1 MSAHALLSASS
12 SHRWLACPPSAR
24 LNEREPD
31 TTSEAA
37 KEGTIAHA
45 CAEQKLRN
53 FLAKSRKKVK
63 CKDGEM
69 DECTNGYRD
78 YVVEIYQ
85 LERKKTKDALL
96 MIEQKLDFSQWVP
109 EGFGTADAVVIGD
122 NTLHVIDFKY
132 GKGVPVSAEDNP
144 QLKLYGAGAMARY
157 ELLYGFEKVKVHIY
171 QPRIDMITEA
181 EYTIDELRQWA
192 ECVAAPRAQL
202 AYLGAGNL
210 CAGEHCKFCK
220 VKARC
225 IAQRDLMQELEERNA
240 KLDAMLLTDDEI
252 ADVLPRVD
260 GVAEWIKEVKE
271 YALQQ
276 ALEGTKYQGYKV
288 VEGTSRRKIVDEG
301 GLAKTLM
308 TEGYQEDAIYK
319 PKELQTITTL
329 EKLVGKK
336 NFAELSKGYVEKPQ
350 GKPTLVPESDKRPE
364 WNAVE
369 DDFAD
374 ELK

>member
-1 MSAHALLSASS
+1 MSKHALLSASS
-12 SHRWLACPPSAR
+12 AHRWIACPPSAR

-31 TTSEAA
+31 TTSSAA

-45 CAEQKLRN
+45 FAEQKLRN
-53 FLAKSRKKVK
+53 FLAKSRKKVN
-63 CKDGEM
+63 CIDGEM
-69 DECTNGYRD
+69 DECTSNYRD
-78 YVVEIYQ
+78 YVVEIYHK
-85 LERKKTKDALL
+85 EKRKTKDALL
-96 MIEQKLDFSQWVP
+96 LVEQKLDFSKWIP

-122 NTLHVIDFKY
+122 TTLHVIDFKY
-132 GKGVPVSAEDNP
+132 GKGVPVHADDNP

-157 ELLYGFEKVKVHIY
+157 EMLYGFDKVQVHIY

-181 EYTIDELRQWA
+181 TYTIEELNAWA
-192 ECVAAPRAQL
+192 EHTAAPRAQL
-202 AYLGAGNL
+202 AYLGTGTL

-225 IAQRDLMQELEERNA
+225 SAQRDLMLEIEERNA
-240 KLDAMLLTDDEI
+240 RLDAMLLSNDEI
-252 ADVLPRVD
+252 ATLLPRVD
-260 GVAEWIKEVKE
+260 GVADWIKEVKE

-276 ALEGTKYQGYKV
+276 ALEGVKFDGFKV
-288 VEGTSRRKIVDEG
+288 VEGTSRRQIVDPD
-301 GLAKTLM
+301 GLAEKLIDD
-308 TEGYQEDAIYK
+308 GFGPDKIYK
-319 PKELQTITTL
+319 PAELKTITSL

-336 NFAELSKGYVEKPQ
+336 YFAELSKGYVEKPQ
-350 GKPTLVPESDKRPE
+350 GKPTLVPESDKRAE